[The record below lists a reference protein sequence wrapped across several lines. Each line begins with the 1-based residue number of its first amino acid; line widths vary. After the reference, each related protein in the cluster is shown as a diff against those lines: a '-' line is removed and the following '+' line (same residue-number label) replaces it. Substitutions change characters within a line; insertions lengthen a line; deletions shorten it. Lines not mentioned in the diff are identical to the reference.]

1 MQLIPWNRVRQ
12 AGIARL
18 LVGNIGITGLTR
30 QGVLALLAG
39 LGLSALAAGLQSYSN
54 REFTHQALKTA
65 VHQASEQIVA
75 RLHLYQYGLRGAR
88 GAVLTAGENRIDP
101 RIFQRYSQTRSLA
114 EEFPGARGFGFV
126 RRVPDERLDAYLRK
140 QHSEGRP
147 AFALHQL
154 GVQPPTRGG
163 EYLVIELFEPSADN
177 EQAMGL
183 DIGSEKNRREAALAS
198 MASNQP
204 RLTAPIT
211 LVQAQGRP
219 EQSFLLLMPVYRS
232 ADAPSSPEARMAD
245 GFGWTFTPLLMEE
258 VLGSLQLDDDSRH
271 LRVTDITSPDYQPV
285 LYASQ
290 GEFKALASAVAHPEI
305 FGRLWQV
312 EVTANA
318 AFVRHLHL
326 LSPAW
331 VMGIGALLSAL
342 LAAFL
347 SAFEIGRLRRRQ
359 AQAAQGLMA
368 AIVESSTDA
377 IIARDLEGRV
387 TSWNKGAEYLLG
399 YSAEEA
405 VGQPLTR
412 LIVPAALLAEERAL
426 LAQVS
431 TGQPVQLDDARRQN
445 KAGRSLDVSISA
457 SPVYDSNG
465 QVIAI
470 SSSLRDIS
478 GQKAA
483 EAQVREINANL
494 EELVNQRTLEVRRL
508 NALFGNVL
516 RSSSEV
522 SIIATDLQGVISVF
536 NRGAERMLGYS
547 AEEMIGQAPLTLLH
561 LPTEIE
567 QRAAQLSVEYAMPL
581 DGLRA
586 LVHQAEVQG
595 SDTRE
600 WTYRRKDGSQLQVS
614 LVMTAMR
621 DDDSALTGYL
631 GIAVD
636 VTAQHALE
644 AGLMHAKEQAD
655 AASAAKS
662 HFLANMSHEIRT
674 PMNAVLGMLQLI
686 NHTPLNPRQEDYVSK
701 AQSAARSLLGIL
713 NDILDY
719 SKIEAGKLQLDV
731 HAFELENLMQ
741 DLAVVLAGNQV
752 NAKVEVVFDI
762 DPGLPPALLGDSL
775 RLQQILINLG
785 GNALKFTAQGHVVVS
800 VQALRQDARRV
811 SVRIA
816 VSDSGI
822 GIDAS
827 QIQRIFEG
835 FSQAETSTSRRFGGT
850 GLGLVISRRLLQLM
864 GSELHVESEPGV
876 GSRFWFDVEL
886 GIDAHVAAPSP
897 ALLALDRRIKLLV
910 VDDNDVAAHIL
921 TRTLLGLGWQAD
933 HLTDSRH
940 VAARVVSAQQAGAP
954 YDALLMDWK
963 MPGSDGLSTA
973 REVQRECLGFK
984 APAIIMI
991 TAYGRE
997 VLADAREAGDPPFV
1011 ELLAKPVTPRQL
1023 RAAVH
1028 KALDANPDRLP
1039 ERLLE
1044 TPALLA
1050 RLHGVRLLVVE
1061 DNALNRFV
1069 AFELLRREGAEV
1081 QLVEGG
1087 LQALETI
1094 AAHPRAIDLVLMDVQ
1109 MPDLDGLEVTRRLR
1123 AAPASAHLPIVAM
1136 TANASTADRDACLAA
1151 GMNDHIGKPIDIDH
1165 VVEVVRRYLPAM
1177 VLEELD
1183 GPMPGLEASS
1193 AIIDRFGGDGQLFRG
1208 ALAYFDVEIA
1218 SLLDRLEEAMA
1229 EPSQRRAADVLH
1241 SIKGCAATMGA
1252 QALATLA
1259 GNLEPRVR
1267 ALDAPAAIAGSIDLA
1282 QLRRLSQDGL
1292 QALHELAENGFPRA

>member
-1 MQLIPWNRVRQ
+1 M
-12 AGIARL
+12 L
-18 LVGNIGITGLTR
+18 LVSNTGITGLTR

-39 LGLSALAAGLQSYSN
+39 LGFSALAAVTQSYSN
-54 REFTHQALKTA
+54 REFTHQAVKIA
-65 VHQASEQIVA
+65 VHEASEKIVA

-88 GAVLTAGENRIDP
+88 GAILTAGENRIDP
-101 RIFQRYSQTRSLA
+101 RIFRRYSQTRSLTD
-114 EEFPGARGFGFV
+114 EFPGARGFGFV
-126 RRVPDERLDAYLRK
+126 RRVSAERLEAYVRK
-140 QHSEGRP
+140 QRSDGR
-147 AFALHQL
+147 AGFALQQV
-154 GVQPPTRGG
+154 GTPPLAMAGN
-163 EYLVIELFEPSADN
+163 EHLVIELVEPPADN
-177 EQAMGL
+177 EQAIGL
-183 DIGSEKNRREAALAS
+183 DISSEKNRREAALIA
-198 MASNQP
+198 MATDQP

-211 LVQAQGRP
+211 LVQARGRP

-232 ADAPSSPEARMAD
+232 PQTPDSAEARMDD

-258 VLGSLQLDDDSRH
+258 VLGSLQLDDDSRY
-271 LRVTDITSPDYQPV
+271 LRVTDITQPDNQPV
-285 LYASQ
+285 LYTSK
-290 GEFKALASAVAHPEI
+290 GDFKPLASALAHPEI
-305 FGRLWQV
+305 FGRRWQV
-312 EVTANA
+312 ELAVNA
-318 AFVRHLHL
+318 AFVRPLHL

-331 VMGIGALLSAL
+331 VMGIGALLSGL

-347 SAFEIGRLRRRQ
+347 SAFEMGRLRRRQ

-377 IIARDLEGRV
+377 IIARDLDGRV
-387 TSWNKGAEYLLG
+387 TSWNKGAEQLLG
-399 YSAEEA
+399 YTAGQA

-412 LIVPAALLAEERAL
+412 LIVPPALLAEERAL

-431 TGQPVQLDDARRQN
+431 TGQPVQLDDARRQD
-445 KAGRSLDVSISA
+445 KDGRALDVSISA
-457 SPVYDSNG
+457 APVYDSSG

-478 GQKAA
+478 AQKAA
-483 EAQVREINANL
+483 EAQVREINTHL
-494 EELVNQRTLEVRRL
+494 EELVGQRTLEVGRL
-508 NALFGNVL
+508 NALFSNVL

-522 SIIATDLQGVISVF
+522 SIIATDLNGSISVF
-536 NRGAERMLGYS
+536 NRGAERMLGHS
-547 AEEMIGQAPLTLLH
+547 AEAMIGQVPLTALH
-561 LPTEIE
+561 VPAELD
-567 QRAAQLSVEYAMPL
+567 QRAAQLSLEYGMPF
-581 DGLRA
+581 DGFRA
-586 LVHQAEVQG
+586 LVHQAEVEG

-600 WTYRRKDGSQLQVS
+600 WTYQRQDGSRLQVS

-621 DDDSALTGYL
+621 DDASALTGYL

-655 AASAAKS
+655 AASEAKS
-662 HFLANMSHEIRT
+662 YFLANMSHEIRT

-686 NHTPLNPRQEDYVSK
+686 NHTPLNPRQEDYVGK

-731 HAFELENLMQ
+731 HSFELETLMQ

-752 NAKVEVVFDI
+752 NARVEVVFDI
-762 DPGLPPALLGDSL
+762 DPAMPPTLLGDSL

-785 GNALKFTAQGHVVVS
+785 GNALKFTQQGHVVVS
-800 VQALRQDARRV
+800 VQALRQDAQRV
-811 SVRIA
+811 SVRVA

-822 GIDAS
+822 GIEAS

-850 GLGLVISRRLLQLM
+850 GLGLVISRRLLHLM
-864 GSELHVESEPGV
+864 GSELHLESEPGV
-876 GSRFWFDVEL
+876 GSRFWFDVDL
-886 GIDAHVAAPSP
+886 GIDATAALPSP
-897 ALLALDRRIKLLV
+897 ALPAVDRKVKLLV
-910 VDDNDVAAHIL
+910 VDDNEVAAHIL

-933 HLTDSRH
+933 HLTDSRD

-973 REVQRECLGFK
+973 RAVERQCQGFK

-997 VLADAREAGDPPFV
+997 VLADAREAGDPPFI

-1023 RAAVH
+1023 QAAIH
-1028 KALDANPDRLP
+1028 KALRAEPGSLP
-1039 ERLLE
+1039 ERRVE
-1044 TPALLA
+1044 SPALLA
-1050 RLHGVRLLVVE
+1050 RLKGVRLLVVE

-1081 QLVEGG
+1081 HLVEGG
-1087 LQALETI
+1087 LQALETL
-1094 AAHPRAIDLVLMDVQ
+1094 AAQPRAIDLVLMDVQ

-1123 AAPASAHLPIVAM
+1123 ALPASARLPIVAM
-1136 TANASTADRDACLAA
+1136 TANASTADREACLAA
-1151 GMNDHIGKPIDIDH
+1151 GMDDHIGKPIDIDH
-1165 VVEVVRRYLPAM
+1165 VVDIVRRYLPAV
-1177 VLEELD
+1177 VLEDLD
-1183 GPMPGLEASS
+1183 GPMPGLEASA
-1193 AIIDRFGGDGQLFRG
+1193 AIIERFDGDGALFRS

-1218 SLLDRLEEAMA
+1218 SLLDRLEAAMA

-1267 ALDAPAAIAGSIDLA
+1267 ALTVPAAIAGSIDLA
-1282 QLRRLSQDGL
+1282 LLRELAREGVRGL
-1292 QALHELAENGFPRA
+1292 HALAENGFARA